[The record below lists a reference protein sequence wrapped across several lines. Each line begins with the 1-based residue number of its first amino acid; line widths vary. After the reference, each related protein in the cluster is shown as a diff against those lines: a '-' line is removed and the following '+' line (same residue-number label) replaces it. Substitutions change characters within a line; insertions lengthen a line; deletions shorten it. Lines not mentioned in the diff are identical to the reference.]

1 VRKNHARRSVMP
13 LGALMT
19 AGALVLAGTSSAGA
33 ATTPLASSSAGGDS
47 LDEAPVAGE
56 VAATAKASDTE
67 TVRQSRR
74 ATAKA
79 TAKLTSKVKVTA
91 KATASANRGAK
102 GSATVKVTRYAPTYE
117 AALAEAQAIAKKAAH
132 DRATAAA
139 KSRASKIALVR
150 AKAVAKAKARSK
162 AKSSV
167 RTKFGNMVIKR
178 AAAQR
183 GKPYRWGATGPRAF
197 DCSGYVTYVMKG
209 VGVKNL
215 PRTSS
220 AMSHKA
226 KRVAKSHKKRGD
238 LVFFTY
244 NGRVSHVAVYAGHG
258 KIWHSPGSGR
268 SVTKVKIW
276 TSSYRVGRVPA

>member
-1 VRKNHARRSVMP
+1 MP
-13 LGALMT
+13 LSALMT
-19 AGALVLAGTSSAGA
+19 AGALVLAGTSPAGA
-33 ATTPLASSSAGGDS
+33 AQPVASSSTGGDS
-47 LDEAPVAGE
+47 LDEAPVPGE

-67 TVRQSRR
+67 SARQTRKAS
-74 ATAKA
+74 AKA
-79 TAKLTSKVKVTA
+79 TKKLTSKVKVTSKVTA
-91 KATASANRGAK
+91 KATKSSK
-102 GSATVKVTRYAPTYE
+102 GSSTVEVTRYAPTYE
-117 AALAEAQAIAKKAAH
+117 AALAEAEEIAKQAAQ
-132 DRATAAA
+132 DRALAAA
-139 KSRASKIALVR
+139 KSRAGKLAL
-150 AKAVAKAKARSK
+150 AKAKALAKTRAK
-162 AKSSV
+162 AKAKAAV

-220 AMSHKA
+220 AMAKKA
-226 KRVAKSHKKRGD
+226 KHVSKSHKKRGD
-238 LVFFTY
+238 LVFFTSG
-244 NGRVSHVAVYAGHG
+244 GRVHHVAVYAGHG

-276 TSSYRVGRVPA
+276 TSSYKVGRVPA

>member
-1 VRKNHARRSVMP
+1 MP

-33 ATTPLASSSAGGDS
+33 AQPLASSTQAGDS

-67 TVRQSRR
+67 TVRQSRK

-79 TAKLTSKVKVTA
+79 TRKLTSKVKTTA
-91 KATASANRGAK
+91 KATASASRAGR
-102 GSATVKVTRYAPTYE
+102 GSATVEVTRYAPTYE
-117 AALAEAQAIAKKAAH
+117 EALAEATAIAEKTAH
-132 DRATAAA
+132 DRAVAAA
-139 KSRASKIALVR
+139 KSRAGKLALVR
-150 AKAVAKAKARSK
+150 AKAVATSRAKARAK
-162 AKSSV
+162 AAV
-167 RTKFGNMVIKR
+167 RVKFGQLVVKR
-178 AAAQR
+178 ASAQR
-183 GKPYRWGATGPRAF
+183 GKPYRWGAAGPRAF

-209 VGVKNL
+209 VGVKHL

-220 AMSHKA
+220 AMASRADRVSKA
-226 KRVAKSHKKRGD
+226 HKKRGD
-238 LVFFTY
+238 LVFFTS
-244 NGRVSHVAVYAGHG
+244 NGRVYHVAMYAGHG

-276 TSSYRVGRVPA
+276 TSGYQVGRLPA